1 MALFLLTLG
10 LSLVSAQELNPRAV
24 VQKNYDMAKVSGTWY
39 SVSTASDDMKR
50 IEENGDLRLFIQNIE
65 SLQDGGLR
73 LRFHFMLHGECEHVA
88 VVCERAEKDGEY
100 TIHYEGDN
108 TVLLLETDY
117 RLYITFYLRNIRN
130 GTETTVLALYGRV
143 LDLGPSFLDRF
154 ESICRKHGLGPQNI
168 VSLSHQD
175 PGGMEALAEEALGT
189 GTLLG
194 PQQRPPGR
202 SPKERTGQLS
212 PGDVAQ
218 ALEGEAT
225 VAQTPRRGEHAAQL
239 TPRGVEAPGGIPG
252 RPGTASPPVLAAH
265 CGQISAASPFSPL
278 ADQPLEH
285 TAPRPSQAPF
295 GDHVWVVPGGLAG
308 TPGGPQAEAGWQAW
322 PEPGAEEEDDRPS
335 GRGQG
340 STLGEETEL
349 SVP

>member
-1 MALFLLTLG
+1 
-10 LSLVSAQELNPRAV
+10 Q
-24 VQKNYDMAKVSGTWY
+24 VSGTWY

-168 VSLSHQD
+168 VSLSHQGE
-175 PGGMEALAEEALGT
+175 PPR
-189 GTLLG
+189 LL
-194 PQQRPPGR
+194 R
-202 SPKERTGQLS
+202 
-212 PGDVAQ
+212 
-218 ALEGEAT
+218 
-225 VAQTPRRGEHAAQL
+225 
-239 TPRGVEAPGGIPG
+239 
-252 RPGTASPPVLAAH
+252 
-265 CGQISAASPFSPL
+265 
-278 ADQPLEH
+278 
-285 TAPRPSQAPF
+285 
-295 GDHVWVVPGGLAG
+295 
-308 TPGGPQAEAGWQAW
+308 
-322 PEPGAEEEDDRPS
+322 
-335 GRGQG
+335 
-340 STLGEETEL
+340 
-349 SVP
+349 